1 MMNHQPDAL
10 TRLIH
15 ELGKLP
21 GIGERSAT
29 RLAYHLLN
37 SSEERIRLLSDALL
51 QAKEFTHLCRECFT
65 YTEREICALC
75 SDTSR
80 VDNKICVVE
89 RPSDSR
95 AIEASGKFRGK
106 YHVLH
111 GTLSPVDGIGPDELK
126 AQELVARLGK
136 LLARAEAS
144 NSDIEVTL
152 ALNPSVEG
160 EATGLYLT
168 RLLRPLGVKVFKIA
182 YGLPLG
188 GSLEFA
194 DRGTIGRALENRSEC
209 L

>member
-1 MMNHQPDAL
+1 MNHQPDAL
-10 TRLIH
+10 TKLIH
-15 ELGKLP
+15 ELSRLP

-37 SSEERIRLLSDALL
+37 SKEERVQSLADALL
-51 QAKEFTHLCRECFT
+51 QAKQMTHLCQECFT
-65 YTEREICALC
+65 YTERELCEICA
-75 SDTSR
+75 DNYR
-80 VDNKICVVE
+80 AQNKICVVE
-89 RPSDSR
+89 RPSDTR
-95 AIEASGKFRGK
+95 AIDASGKFRGK

-111 GTLSPVDGIGPDELK
+111 GTLSPVDGIGPDEIK
-126 AQELVARLGK
+126 AKELIERLGK
-136 LLARAEAS
+136 LMKDQT
-144 NSDIEVTL
+144 NIEVTL

-182 YGLPLG
+182 YGLPMG

-209 L
+209 V

>member
-1 MMNHQPDAL
+1 MTRQPDAL
-10 TRLIH
+10 TKLVH
-15 ELGKLP
+15 ELSKLP

-51 QAKEFTHLCRECFT
+51 QAKSLTKLCNECFT
-65 YTEREICALC
+65 YTEHDLCELCA
-75 SDTSR
+75 DTNNR
-80 VDNKICVVE
+80 VKNKICVVE

-95 AIEASGKFRGK
+95 AIEASGKFRGS

-111 GTLSPVDGIGPDELK
+111 GTLSPVDGVGPDEIK
-126 AQELVARLGK
+126 AKELVARLSK
-136 LLARAEAS
+136 FAAQDLDQVE
-144 NSDIEVTL
+144 ITL